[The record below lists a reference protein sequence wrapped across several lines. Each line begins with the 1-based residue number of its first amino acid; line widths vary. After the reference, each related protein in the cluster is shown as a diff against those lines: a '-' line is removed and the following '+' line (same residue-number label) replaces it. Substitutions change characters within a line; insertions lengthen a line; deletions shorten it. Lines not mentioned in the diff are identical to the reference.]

1 MSRRPGSRPRLP
13 RVALVGRPN
22 VGKSSLFNR
31 LLGSREA
38 IVHDRPGVTRDRIER
53 EGTIEGH
60 RVILEDTGGLVPES
74 GEELQRAV
82 SEQALAALGEADLLV
97 LVVDGRAGVTP
108 LDEEIAALL
117 RRRAE
122 HVIVAVNKIDV
133 PRVRD
138 LAAEAWSLGLG
149 EPVPVSAEHGLG
161 VDRLAREIVSRIAAR
176 PAAASGEG
184 EAGDEAGST
193 GFDPEGELAIAVVG
207 RPNVG
212 KSSLVNRLAGA
223 PRVTVSPVP
232 GTTRDAID
240 VLLVRDGLRYRL
252 VDTAGLRRRGRV
264 ADRDES
270 VGILLARRRIERSD
284 IAVLVL
290 DAVAGVTTGDVSIAG
305 EIEAAGRPLVLAFN
319 KWDLVENP
327 DARARELDDAVRR
340 RLAFLPGPP
349 VVRLSALHGQRAFRV
364 LDRCRDLAR
373 RGARRVPTGELNR
386 FVADLAA
393 RLRDAGTGA
402 PKIFYVTQVGV
413 FPPRFL
419 AFARRAHRIEPSFRR
434 HLERRLREAFD
445 LGPVPVRLEFREPP
459 RRGGG

>member
-1 MSRRPGSRPRLP
+1 MSSRTRSRSRLP

-31 LLGSREA
+31 LLGKREA

-53 EGTIEGH
+53 EGEIEG
-60 RVILEDTGGLVPES
+60 RPVILEDTGGIVPEA
-74 GEELQRAV
+74 GEELQRVV
-82 SEQALAALGEADLLV
+82 SRQALSALDEADLLV
-97 LVVDGRAGVTP
+97 LVLDGRAGVTP
-108 LDEEIAALL
+108 LDEEVAAIL
-117 RRRAE
+117 RRRADD
-122 HVIVAVNKIDV
+122 VIVAVNKIDV

-149 EPVPVSAEHGLG
+149 EPLPVSAEHGLG
-161 VDRLAREIVSRIAAR
+161 VDRLAREIAAR
-176 PAAASGEG
+176 LPGPPPAPSADVGGPGE
-184 EAGDEAGST
+184 ET
-193 GFDPEGELAIAVVG
+193 PPGFDPEGELSIAIVG

-240 VLLVRDGLRYRL
+240 VLLTRDGLRYRL
-252 VDTAGLRRRGRV
+252 VDTAGLRRRTRV

-270 VGILLARRRIERSD
+270 VGILVARRRLERCD

-290 DAVAGVTTGDVSIAG
+290 DAVAGVTTQDASIAG
-305 EIEAAGRPLVLAFN
+305 EIEAAGRPMVLAFN
-319 KWDLVENP
+319 KWDLVDDP
-327 DARARELDDAVRR
+327 DARARELDAEVAR

-364 LDRCRDLAR
+364 LDRCRELAR
-373 RGARRVPTGELNR
+373 RGSRRVPTGELNR
-386 FVADLAA
+386 FVAGLTA

-402 PKIFYVTQVGV
+402 PKVFYMTQVGV

-419 AFARRAHRIEPSFRR
+419 VFARRAGKVDPSFRR
-434 HLERRLREAFD
+434 HLERQLREAFD
-445 LGPVPVRLEFREPP
+445 LGPVPVKLEFRDPP
-459 RRGGG
+459 RRGSG